1 MDYFIIAENNY
12 LTRELMCKVWGWN
25 NMYGTKLNKFDGWI
39 LHTANEDG
47 NSGEDD
53 ATALSEDH
61 EDGYGR
67 EEDAAAP
74 LEDHGYGGEEDAAA
88 PLEDHDGDQDD
99 RGAVSEDSNDGV
111 LPYGHRAVQ
120 VLAIRAN
127 FPIETINGYDWH
139 FGRCIYTQLLGEVQE
154 EGMVDLIPIG
164 PGEILMADAGF
175 SLEVYHSTT
184 TTGDEGSSRVSS
196 PIRVELDV
204 CDQDDCEEYTL
215 IIDGGPGR
223 MLEITYLVI
232 PEAIEANVEVRLK
245 LKDLGSRRYVVYGKI
260 KASTTDYGNKSI
272 HLFSCKRGRSCSV
285 PSGSSSILP
294 LTPSKIALPCREQ
307 LELQLEVDLTV
318 IAVSIS
324 DNQEKEEKKLKFTGK
339 YLTAE
344 VACSTHQLQ
353 MMEKTRK
360 KMREQ
365 EIVELYGEGKV
376 SDAPHRTVQES
387 GEHQRTGGALWDIFR
402 RDSDKLQDY
411 LRKHTSEFRHIYC
424 NPVKQAIHPIH
435 DQCFYLTEEHKRKL
449 KKEYGV
455 EPWTFEQK
463 LGEAVFIPA
472 GCPYQVRNLKSCI
485 NIAMGFV
492 SRENVGECIKLTDEF
507 RRLPS
512 DHGAKEDKLEIKKIA
527 IHALT
532 EAINFLDIS
541 SSKGLKGGAGKH
553 NNEDDATNEKQPRR
567 HGGSRR

>member
-245 LKDLGSRRYVVYGKI
+245 LKDLGSRRYVVYGK
-260 KASTTDYGNKSI
+260 
-272 HLFSCKRGRSCSV
+272 
-285 PSGSSSILP
+285 
-294 LTPSKIALPCREQ
+294 
-307 LELQLEVDLTV
+307 
-318 IAVSIS
+318 
-324 DNQEKEEKKLKFTGK
+324 